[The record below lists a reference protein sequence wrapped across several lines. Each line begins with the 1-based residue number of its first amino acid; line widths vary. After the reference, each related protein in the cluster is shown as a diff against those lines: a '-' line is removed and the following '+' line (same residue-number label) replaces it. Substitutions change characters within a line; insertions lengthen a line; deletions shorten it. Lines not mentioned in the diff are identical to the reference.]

1 MNRIQLEDFRALA
14 ALRTLPWED
23 LRGKTLLITGGTGL
37 IGGNLV
43 RALLFLNREKAL
55 NLHLIL
61 PVRDLKAAGEM
72 FPEGGSALTLLP
84 YSLGDEPA
92 VSGAVDYIVH
102 LASPTDSR
110 FFKDRP
116 VDTIT
121 ANLDGTRAMLELA
134 RKKKVQKMVFLS
146 TMEVYGTP
154 PKGHPVTESELG
166 AFDTMSARNSYPI
179 AKQACEALGYAY
191 FSQYGV
197 PAVILR
203 LTQTFGPGV
212 RYDDGRVF
220 AEFMRCV
227 LERRDI
233 VLRSP
238 GLTERPYLYTADAV
252 SAILHVLLKGEPGEA
267 YTAAN
272 PDTYCSIRDMAV
284 LVADSVADGE
294 IQVRYDLREDPA
306 KFGYADTL
314 TMMLDTAKIR
324 ELGWEP
330 TVSLRE
336 MFTRM
341 IAFRREQEGDA

>member
-1 MNRIQLEDFRALA
+1 
-14 ALRTLPWED
+14 
-23 LRGKTLLITGGTGL
+23 
-37 IGGNLV
+37 
-43 RALLFLNREKAL
+43 
-55 NLHLIL
+55 
-61 PVRDLKAAGEM
+61 
-72 FPEGGSALTLLP
+72 
-84 YSLGDEPA
+84 
-92 VSGAVDYIVH
+92 
-102 LASPTDSR
+102 
-110 FFKDRP
+110 
-116 VDTIT
+116 
-121 ANLDGTRAMLELA
+121 
-134 RKKKVQKMVFLS
+134 
-146 TMEVYGTP
+146 
-154 PKGHPVTESELG
+154 
-166 AFDTMSARNSYPI
+166 
-179 AKQACEALGYAY
+179 
-191 FSQYGV
+191 V

-238 GLTERPYLYTADAV
+238 GLTERSYLYTADAV

-272 PDTYCSIRDMAV
+272 PDTYCSIRDMAL

-314 TMMLDTAKIR
+314 TMMLDTANIR
-324 ELGWEP
+324 ELGWVP

-341 IAFRREQEGDA
+341 IAFRREQEGEA

>member
-23 LRGKTLLITGGTGL
+23 LREKTLLITGGTGL
-37 IGGNLV
+37 IGSNLV

-55 NLHLIL
+55 DLHLVL
-61 PVRDLKAAGEM
+61 PVRDLRAAGEK
-72 FPEGGSALTLLP
+72 FPRGGSTLTFLP
-84 YSLGDEPA
+84 YCLGDKPA
-92 VSGAVDYIVH
+92 VSGDVDYIVH

-121 ANLDGTRAMLELA
+121 ANLDGTRAMLDLA
-134 RKKKVQKMVFLS
+134 HRKKVRKFLLLS

-154 PKGHPVTESELG
+154 PKGHPVTEHELG

-179 AKQACEALGYAY
+179 AKQACEALGYAF

-252 SAILHVLLKGEPGEA
+252 SAILHALLKGEPGEA

-272 PDTYCSIRDMAV
+272 PDTYCSIRGMAEM
-284 LVADSVADGE
+284 VADTVAGGS
-294 IQVRYDLREDPA
+294 IRVLYDLSEDPG

-314 TMMLDTAKIR
+314 TMMLDTEKIQK
-324 ELGWEP
+324 LGWIP
-330 TVSLRE
+330 TVSLCE
-336 MFTRM
+336 MFNRM
-341 IAFRREQEGDA
+341 IAFRREQEENA